1 MAKNKTKEKKK
12 KNDLL
17 GYFIY
22 IFIIIVVFA
31 GIMAAVVFLLDDG
44 KKETTK
50 PKQVVT
56 ENVHKNVVS
65 IEDYGIHCDDNDTE
79 LYRKEYEELKKNL
92 TGDAINDEEY
102 AKSVAKL
109 FIIDL
114 YTIKNK
120 TNKYDVGGI
129 DFVLPSILANYRLN
143 VEDTIYKYVEDNS
156 DGKRI
161 QNLPVV
167 SSVAINKT
175 SKGKYKLEEKS
186 YDSYTFTMAWTY
198 INDYDYDKTGTVVV
212 IKNDN
217 KMYVVEKK

>member
-1 MAKNKTKEKKK
+1 MAKNKK

-17 GYFIY
+17 GYFIFM
-22 IFIIIVVFA
+22 FIIIAVFA
-31 GIMAAVVFLLDDG
+31 GITAGAIFVLG
-44 KKETTK
+44 EKKEEK
-50 PKQVVT
+50 APAPKVT
-56 ENVHKNVVS
+56 QDVHKNKKS
-65 IEDYGIHCDDNDTE
+65 IDEYGINCDDNDTE
-79 LYRKEYEELKKNL
+79 LYKKEYEELKKNL
-92 TGDAINDEEY
+92 TGKEIDYEEY

-120 TNKYDVGGI
+120 SNKYDVGGT

-167 SSVAINKT
+167 ESVNITKT
-175 SKGKYKLEEKS
+175 TKGKYKIGETS
-186 YDSYTFTMAWTY
+186 YDSYTFNMNWTY
-198 INDYDYDKTGTVVV
+198 VSDYDYDKSGTVVV
-212 IKNDN
+212 INNDK

>member
-1 MAKNKTKEKKK
+1 MAKNKKK

-17 GYFIY
+17 GYFMY
-22 IFIIIVVFA
+22 ILVIIVVFA
-31 GIMAAVVFLLDDG
+31 LIMIGVVFLLKDE
-44 KKETTK
+44 KKENKVK
-50 PKQVVT
+50 PQVTT
-56 ENVHKNVVS
+56 ENVHKNKVS
-65 IEDYGIHCDDNDTE
+65 IEEYGINCDDNDTE
-79 LYRKEYEELKKNL
+79 LYKKEYEVLKKNL
-92 TGDAINDEEY
+92 TSDTINEEEY

-120 TNKYDVGGI
+120 SNKYDVGGT
-129 DFVLPSILANYRLN
+129 DFVLPDILANYRLN

-167 SSVAINKT
+167 SAVNITKT
-175 SKGKYKLEEKS
+175 TKGKYKIEEKT
-186 YDSYTFTMAWTY
+186 YESYTFAMNWTY
-198 INDYDYDKTGTVVV
+198 INDYEYDKSGTVVV
-212 IKNDN
+212 IKNDK